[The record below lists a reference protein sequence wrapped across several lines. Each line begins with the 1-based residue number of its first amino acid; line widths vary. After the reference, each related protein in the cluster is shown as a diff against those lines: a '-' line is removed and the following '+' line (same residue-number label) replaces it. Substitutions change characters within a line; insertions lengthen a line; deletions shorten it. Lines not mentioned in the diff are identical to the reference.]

1 VAFKESMIPS
11 STIDEIRNKADILT
25 IIGEYVALKKRGKNY
40 LGLCP
45 FHSEKTPS
53 FTVSPDK
60 QIFHC
65 FGCGE
70 GGNIFSF
77 IMKLENVS
85 FAESVAMMGERVGIQ
100 VKDTGIKTG
109 APQDKERFFMIMELS
124 QKYYH
129 DTLDSEQGQGAK
141 EYINKRGLSDEAVAA
156 FALGYATSSW
166 SGLFDHLFKKGV
178 SKEDMLKL
186 GLIIE
191 RNDKSGYYDR
201 FRSRLMFP
209 IFNIRGKVIGF
220 SGRILTAA
228 TPDDAKYINSPDS
241 PIYNKGYS
249 LFGIYQTK
257 DEIRHLKTAVI
268 VEGNADLLSCWQ
280 SGVKNVVAPLGTA
293 LTSSQAK
300 LISRFAT
307 KAVLAFDADNAGINA
322 AAKGVDTLKDEGLSV
337 YVANYEGGKDPDE
350 AIKAKGA
357 ESFKKSI
364 DEPTAWMEF
373 MVMHAISKHDL
384 KEIEARAKA
393 AKEAAFIIGQE
404 KDELIRKGYIR
415 LVADKLGFASEEI
428 ASEVKRQQ
436 AVMASTP
443 NDKKSVMEKPIS
455 KLEKA
460 ESTLIK
466 IAIDD
471 GETLKM
477 LKENLSWQDFSSDN
491 NKIIAE
497 KLMSANV
504 DDGVISHF
512 LLENI
517 NDEEIKKYLSSIV
530 VSELP
535 AGDVKKT
542 AHDCMN
548 TIKAHHL
555 KQKMEEIR
563 GRIIAAEREGRT
575 ENVPGLH
582 KEFQEMNEA
591 YRSLSV

>member
-1 VAFKESMIPS
+1 MALKSNMIPNT
-11 STIDEIRNKADILT
+11 TIDEIRSKTDILT
-25 IIGEYVALKKRGKNY
+25 VIGEYVALKKRGKNY

-77 IMKLENVS
+77 IMKMENIG
-85 FAESVAMMGERVGIQ
+85 FTESVALMGERVGIH
-100 VKDTGIKTG
+100 VKDTGTKTG
-109 APQDKERFFMIMELS
+109 APLDKEKYFTIMGLA
-124 QKYYH
+124 QKYYE
-129 DTLDSEQGQGAK
+129 DTLNSSVGLPAQ
-141 EYINKRGLSDEAVAA
+141 EYLKKRGLLNDTVHA
-156 FALGYATSSW
+156 FGLGYAPDLW
-166 SGLFDHLFKKGV
+166 SDLSDHLFKKGV
-178 SKEDMLKL
+178 SNDDMQKL

-191 RNDKSGYYDR
+191 RNDKSGTYDR
-201 FRSRLMFP
+201 FRGRLMFP
-209 IFNIRGKVIGF
+209 IYNIHGKVIGF
-220 SGRILTAA
+220 SGRILTTA
-228 TPDDAKYINSPDS
+228 TQDDAKYINSPDS
-241 PIYNKGYS
+241 PIYNKGLS
-249 LFGIYQTK
+249 LFGLFQTK
-257 DEIRHLKTAVI
+257 DEIRHTKTAVI

-307 KAVLAFDADNAGINA
+307 KAVLAFDADSAGITA

-350 AIKAKGA
+350 AIKANGA
-357 ESFKKSI
+357 DFFKKSI
-364 DEPTAWMEF
+364 DAPTPWMEF
-373 MVMHAISKHDL
+373 KVTHAISKHDL

-393 AKEAAFIIGQE
+393 AKETAFIIAQE

-415 LVADKLGFASEEI
+415 LVAERLGFASEEI

-436 AVMASTP
+436 NVMSSTP
-443 NDKKSVMEKPIS
+443 NDKRNVMEKPGS
-455 KLEKA
+455 KVEKA
-460 ESTLIK
+460 EGTLIK
-466 IAIDD
+466 IAIDNGD
-471 GETLKM
+471 TLKM
-477 LKENLSWQDFSSDN
+477 LRENLTWQEFSSDN
-491 NKIIAE
+491 NRVIAE
-497 KLMSANV
+497 MLLSAQV
-504 DDGVISHF
+504 EGDTISHF

-517 NDEEIKKYLSSIV
+517 PDEAIKKYLSSIV

-535 AGDVKKT
+535 AGDIKKT
-542 AHDCMN
+542 ARDCMN

-563 GRIIAAEREGRT
+563 GRIIAAEQEGRP